1 MYMDSVS
8 SENVESLIKEY
19 NNIENQLYTIK
30 KTSVENMWINELN
43 KLKDTILKQ
52 ALGGTNA

>member
-19 NNIENQLYTIK
+19 NNIENQLNTIK
-30 KTSVENMWINELN
+30 KTNVENMWINELN